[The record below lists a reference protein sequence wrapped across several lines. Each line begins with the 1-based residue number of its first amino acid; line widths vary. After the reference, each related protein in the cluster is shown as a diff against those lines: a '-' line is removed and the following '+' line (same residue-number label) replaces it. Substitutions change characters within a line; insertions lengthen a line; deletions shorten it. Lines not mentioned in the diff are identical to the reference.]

1 MNPISTALK
10 SFQRRVAVS
19 AGISRRGSAAS
30 LLLLMLISGHVA
42 ASEGYYRYPALH
54 SDTVLFTAEGDIWQL
69 KAGQKQAFRLTSHPQ
84 PETQP
89 LLSADGSQLAFVA
102 NYDGADEIYLM
113 PVTGG
118 QAKRVSF
125 ENSRVRIQQWL
136 ADGRILYATDSEVGP
151 ANYWVLKLLDPIS
164 LKTEV
169 LPLADAVNGVIDPAT
184 NSLYFVRFGLQLT
197 GDNSKIYR
205 GGAMGQLWHW
215 QLGST
220 SEATLL
226 SAEHP
231 GSVSQPMF
239 WQGRLYFI
247 SDADGNSNIW
257 SLAADGSDPQQHT
270 RHSDWRIGQA
280 RLNQGRIIYQL
291 AADLHQ
297 LDLASE
303 QSQQLDI
310 ALSSDFVQQRE
321 RFIEKPL
328 EYLTSANFNETQ
340 QQVVLTARS
349 QVALASTGVKR
360 LSQIHTAAGSRSRNA
375 VSSPDGK
382 WVYAINDASGEN
394 EIWRFAS
401 DGAANTKQLTK
412 DGTVFRWGLHLS
424 PDGRYLAHDD
434 KNGDLWLLDLD
445 TNTNKRIYQLGY
457 GHSPYADVQWSA
469 DSKLLAFTLN
479 HQQRPRSQVV
489 LYSLADARSEVLT
502 SDKYQSYSPAFS
514 ADGLWLYFLS
524 DRQFTAT
531 PSSPWGDRNLGPMF
545 DKRAEIYAVS
555 LKQQACFA
563 FAPPQELTTC
573 DDNAAKAGRSGNNA
587 GLVDWQGLAGRLW
600 QVPLPADNYSKLS
613 LSKDRLYVLSR
624 AAGSRSAELKQAK
637 LAGEGAKLATFSNE
651 VADYQL
657 GAKGDKL
664 FIRKQANNGA
674 GDMLIV
680 AAGEK
685 MPGDLSLAKVNST
698 AWQLR
703 VEPQQEWA
711 QMFRDA
717 WLMHRDFLFDKGMRG
732 LDWPASRAKYQPLLA
747 RVTDRHELDD
757 VLAQMMGE
765 LNALHSQVRGGEYRT
780 AQARPA
786 AASLGAGLASTGRGV
801 SITHIYQSDKE
812 LPALA
817 SPLAKAG
824 VNAAVNDVILAVNG
838 REISN
843 VADLNAQLRNQ
854 AGKQV
859 LLTLSRGK
867 QQLQTVVVPVAAQQ
881 DAMLRYHDWVQR
893 NQQQVSAASNGRL
906 GYLHLYAMGG
916 NDIASF
922 AREFYA
928 QYQREGLI
936 IDVRRN
942 RGGNIDSWIIEK
954 LLRRAWSFWQPTH
967 GAPYTN
973 MQQAFRGHL
982 VVLTDPLTYSDGETF
997 AAGVKALGLGPLIGN
1012 RTTGAGVWLSGRN
1025 QLADKGLA
1033 RVAETPQFAMDGR
1046 YIIEGYGVTPDI
1058 EVTNLPYASFNGS
1071 DSQLE
1076 AGVSYLLQR
1085 LTEQPVTP
1093 AEAMPLTPAPAEDI
1107 LPVNR

>member
-1 MNPISTALK
+1 MPIKRLSLAT
-10 SFQRRVAVS
+10 
-19 AGISRRGSAAS
+19 
-30 LLLLMLISGHVA
+30 LLLTTLFSGSVL
-42 ASEGYYRYPALH
+42 ASQGYYRYPALH
-54 SDTVLFTAEGDIWQL
+54 NNSVLFSAEGDIWQHT
-69 KAGQKQAFRLTSHPQ
+69 KGERQARRLTSHPDL
-84 PETQP
+84 ETQP

-118 QAKRVSF
+118 QPKRVSF
-125 ENSRVRIQQWL
+125 ENSRVRVQQWL
-136 ADGRILYATDSEVGP
+136 ADGRILYATDSGVGP
-151 ANYWVLKLLDPIS
+151 ANYWLLKLLDPITLS
-164 LKTEV
+164 TEV
-169 LPLADAVNGVIDPAT
+169 LPLADAASGVIDPAS
-184 NSLYFVRFGLQLT
+184 NSVYFVRFGLQLT
-197 GDNSKIYR
+197 GDNSKVYR

-215 QLGST
+215 QLGSK
-220 SEATLL
+220 SEARLL
-226 SAEHP
+226 SAQHQ
-231 GSVSQPMF
+231 GSISQPMF
-239 WQGRLYFI
+239 WQGRVYFV

-257 SLAADGSDPQQHT
+257 SMAADGSDPKQHS

-280 RLNQGRIIYQL
+280 RLDQGRIIYQL
-291 AADLHQ
+291 AADLYQ
-297 LDLASE
+297 LDLGSNQSE
-303 QSQQLDI
+303 QLDI

-321 RFIEKPL
+321 RFINKPL
-328 EYLTSANFNETQ
+328 EYLTSASFNETQ

-349 QVALASTGVKR
+349 QVAVASTGARR
-360 LSQIHTAAGSRSRNA
+360 LSQIHTAQGSRSRNA
-375 VSSPDGK
+375 ISSPDGK
-382 WVYAINDASGEN
+382 WVYAINDSSGEN

-401 DGAANTKQLTK
+401 DGAANAKQLTR

-424 PDGRYLAHDD
+424 PDGRYLVHDD
-434 KNGDLWLLDLD
+434 KNGDLWLFDLD
-445 TNTNKRIYQLGY
+445 KNTNKRIYQLGH
-457 GHSPYADVQWSA
+457 GHSPYQEVVWSA
-469 DSKLLAFTLN
+469 DSQLLAFTLN

-489 LYSLADARSEVLT
+489 LYSLADDKSAVLT
-502 SDKYQSYSPAFS
+502 SDKYPSYSPAFS
-514 ADGLWLYFLS
+514 ADSLWLYFLS

-545 DKRAEIYAVS
+545 DKRGEIYALS
-555 LKQQACFA
+555 LQPQACFA
-563 FAPPQELTTC
+563 FAPPQELSIC
-573 DDNAAKAGRSGNNA
+573 DDSAAKAARNA
-587 GLVDWQGLAGRLW
+587 KHAKPVDWSGLSSRLW

-613 LSKDRLYVLSR
+613 LNKERLYVLSR
-624 AAGSRSAELKQAK
+624 AAGGRSAELKQAK
-637 LAGEGAKLATFSNE
+637 LSAEGAKLTTFSTD

-657 GAKGDKL
+657 GTAGDKL
-664 FIRKQANNGA
+664 FIRKQGENNS

-685 MPGDLSLAKVNST
+685 MPTDLSLAKISST
-698 AWQLR
+698 AWQLQ
-703 VEPQQEWA
+703 VQPQQEWA

-732 LDWPASRAKYQPLLA
+732 LDWPASRDKYQPLLA
-747 RVTDRHELDD
+747 RVTDRYELDD

-780 AQARPA
+780 AAAKPN
-786 AASLGAGLASTGRGV
+786 AASLGARFASTGQGV
-801 SITHIYQSDKE
+801 KITHIYQSDKE
-812 LPALA
+812 LPAQA
-817 SPLAKAG
+817 SPLAKPG
-824 VNAAVNDVILAVNG
+824 VKVAVNDLIVAING
-838 REISN
+838 KAITN
-843 VADLNAQLRNQ
+843 VADLTHHLRNQ

-867 QQLQTVVVPVAAQQ
+867 QQWQTVVQPVALQQ
-881 DAMLRYHDWVQR
+881 EAMLRYQDWVQQ
-893 NQQQVSAASNGRL
+893 NQQQVSTASDGRL

-928 QYQREGLI
+928 QYQKEGLI

-967 GAPYTN
+967 GAAYTN

-982 VVLTDPLTYSDGETF
+982 VVLIDPLTYSDGETF
-997 AAGVKALGLGPLIGN
+997 AAGVKALGLGPVIGN

-1058 EVTNLPYASFNGS
+1058 EVSNLPYASFNGS
-1071 DSQLE
+1071 DNQLT
-1076 AGVSYLLQR
+1076 AGVEYLLKQ
-1085 LTEQPVTP
+1085 LTEQPLRPIDAMSLSP
-1093 AEAMPLTPAPAEDI
+1093 ALAEDI